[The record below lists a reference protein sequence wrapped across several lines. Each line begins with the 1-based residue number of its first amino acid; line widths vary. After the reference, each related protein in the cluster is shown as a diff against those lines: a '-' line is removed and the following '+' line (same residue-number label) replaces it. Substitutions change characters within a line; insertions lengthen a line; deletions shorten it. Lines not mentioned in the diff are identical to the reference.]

1 MRKCFN
7 IFTIVGLCDKIPT
20 YHQNRI
26 VSVIDVMLCLAR
38 GFERIGSLRK
48 IKWGGVL
55 YAVYRL
61 F

>member
-1 MRKCFN
+1 MRKCFD

-55 YAVYRL
+55 
-61 F
+61 